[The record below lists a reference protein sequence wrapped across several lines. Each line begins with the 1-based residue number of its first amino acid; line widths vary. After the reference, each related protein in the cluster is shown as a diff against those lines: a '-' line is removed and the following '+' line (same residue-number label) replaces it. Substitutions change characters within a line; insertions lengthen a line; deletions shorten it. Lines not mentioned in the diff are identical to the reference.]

1 MCLSPV
7 YLLPGHLD
15 LSGAPL
21 ALQVSATDDADGL
34 PAAVDGVC
42 DVVYDGFTWGT
53 GNQKERVNSRSVS
66 SSVPFNNAEKKHN
79 DDTFW
84 SIDEST
90 QQQLICILY
99 KYHAA
104 KCAID

>member
-42 DVVYDGFTWGT
+42 DVVYDGFT
-53 GNQKERVNSRSVS
+53 
-66 SSVPFNNAEKKHN
+66 
-79 DDTFW
+79 
-84 SIDEST
+84 
-90 QQQLICILY
+90 
-99 KYHAA
+99 
-104 KCAID
+104 